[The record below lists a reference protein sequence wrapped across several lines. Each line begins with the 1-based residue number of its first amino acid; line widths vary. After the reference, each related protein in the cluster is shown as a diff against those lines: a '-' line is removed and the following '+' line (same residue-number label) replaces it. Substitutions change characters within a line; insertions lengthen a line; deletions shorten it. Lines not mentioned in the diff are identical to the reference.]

1 MVYQFGLDLKV
12 ARRRSALTQADCAH
26 LLGVDQPRISKL
38 EAGTATPSVVELSI
52 LCLIFNRPIGNVSQ
66 EVIISLGQSLQE
78 RLASMPPCPETWHD
92 RQHRLRTLGII
103 AQKLEAL
110 DKETYE

>member
-26 LLGVDQPRISKL
+26 LLGVDQPRISKF
-38 EAGTATPSVVELSI
+38 EAGTAVPTVVELSI
-52 LCLIFNRPIGNVSQ
+52 LCLIFDRPIGGMSQ
-66 EVIISLGQSLQE
+66 EIVISVGPSLQE

-92 RQHRLRTLGII
+92 RAHRLRTLGLI
-103 AQKLEAL
+103 AQKLSSLDDEA
-110 DKETYE
+110 YE

>member
-26 LLGVDQPRISKL
+26 LLGIDQPRISKF
-38 EAGTATPSVVELSI
+38 EAGTAVPSVVELSI
-52 LCLIFNRPIGNVSQ
+52 LCLIFNRPIGGMSQ
-66 EVIISLGQSLQE
+66 EIVISVGSSLQE

-92 RQHRLRTLGII
+92 REHRLRTLGLI
-103 AQKLEAL
+103 AQKLSTLDDEA
-110 DKETYE
+110 YE